1 MDDQRRDP
9 ADSDPAPDGVR
20 GDLGTLMNG
29 ALLAEL
35 DLLLLELE
43 RRLYRY
49 ARSGSELVHIAD
61 EGLLL
66 AVRSR
71 ARLTQAL
78 ASAQHTERHL
88 QVVGIGQWQPT
99 GTGQAWNA
107 DARVVEDDEPGRG

>member
-1 MDDQRRDP
+1 MD
-9 ADSDPAPDGVR
+9 
-20 GDLGTLMNG
+20 LM
-29 ALLAEL
+29 
-35 DLLLLELE
+35 LLELE

-49 ARSGSELVHIAD
+49 ARNGPELLQMAD

-71 ARLTQAL
+71 ARLAQAL

-107 DARVVEDDEPGRG
+107 DPRVVQEDDDKNG

>member
-1 MDDQRRDP
+1 MD
-9 ADSDPAPDGVR
+9 
-20 GDLGTLMNG
+20 LM
-29 ALLAEL
+29 
-35 DLLLLELE
+35 LLELE

-49 ARSGSELVHIAD
+49 ARNGPELLQMAD

-71 ARLTQAL
+71 ARLAQAL

-99 GTGQAWNA
+99 GTGHAWNA
-107 DARVVEDDEPGRG
+107 DPRVVEEDDDEHG

>member
-1 MDDQRRDP
+1 MDDQRRD
-9 ADSDPAPDGVR
+9 ADGGPMANDAGPDLR
-20 GDLGTLMNG
+20 TLVNG
-29 ALLAEL
+29 ELLAQM

-71 ARLTQAL
+71 ARLAQAL

-99 GTGQAWNA
+99 GTGSAWNS
-107 DARVVEDDEPGRG
+107 DPRVVTDDEPGDG

>member
-1 MDDQRRDP
+1 MDEPRQDTADGDP
-9 ADSDPAPDGVR
+9 AGGSAA
-20 GDLGTLMNG
+20 DLRTLGN
-29 ALLAEL
+29 AELLAHL
-35 DLLLLELE
+35 DLVLLELE

-49 ARSGSELVHIAD
+49 VRSGSELVPIAD

-99 GTGQAWNA
+99 GTGSAWNT
-107 DARVVEDDEPGRG
+107 DPRVTEDDGPGDG